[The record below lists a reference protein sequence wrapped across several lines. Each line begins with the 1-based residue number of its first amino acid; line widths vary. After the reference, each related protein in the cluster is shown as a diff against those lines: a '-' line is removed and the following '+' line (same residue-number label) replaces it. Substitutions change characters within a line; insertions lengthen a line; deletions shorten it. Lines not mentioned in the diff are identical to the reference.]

1 MTTLKAVVWFV
12 CYDVQYIKCSLGGKD
27 ILKWRLLISIFKSRH
42 VLVLSSSPSY
52 SDLLFF

>member
-1 MTTLKAVVWFV
+1 MTTLKAVVWLV

-27 ILKWRLLISIFKSRH
+27 ILKWRLLSIFKSRH

-52 SDLLFF
+52 NDLLFF